1 MSLLEKL
8 QKLSSASTAL
18 RGAHLKKEAGFA
30 NALRGTGKS
39 IANAAHTVVHAAGR
53 HIEKQVAKHG
63 PVGAAVGLGVGG
75 YLAAKA
81 PGVAADTYKAN
92 KVGFNPEIH
101 KANLG
106 L

>member
-1 MSLLEKL
+1 MTLLEKL

-30 NALRGTGKS
+30 SALSGLGKS
-39 IANAAHTVVHAAGR
+39 IASKTLSRVGHG
-53 HIEKQVAKHG
+53 IESQVKKHG
-63 PVGAAVGLGVGG
+63 YLGAAIGIGTGG

-81 PGVAADTYKAN
+81 PGAAASTYKAN
-92 KVGFNPEIH
+92 KVGFNPEVH

-106 L
+106 M

>member
-1 MSLLEKL
+1 MNLLEKL

-30 NALRGTGKS
+30 TALLGTGKS
-39 IANAAHTVVHAAGR
+39 IANKAVHAVGG
-53 HIEKQVAKHG
+53 HIEKQIAKHG

-81 PGVAADTYKAN
+81 PGTAANTYKAN
-92 KVGFNPEIH
+92 KVGFNPEVH